1 MHQPTNKP
9 KKGINNKIYVES
21 NHTTGVNEQSEKKRG
36 RPRNIWGESWL
47 YRCSSSRKAGTKH
60 FPRHYY
66 TFLKYNVTPK
76 RWFAELKVYT
86 FVVYVTA
93 VLVYKRFLQEAE
105 APDTVIFSNESSN
118 TAFTFI
124 HPMFK
129 LCSTGNYCCD
139 FIVTIFAK
147 FLQAVFLA
155 VIAVERSWRKK

>member
-1 MHQPTNKP
+1 M
-9 KKGINNKIYVES
+9 
-21 NHTTGVNEQSEKKRG
+21 
-36 RPRNIWGESWL
+36 
-47 YRCSSSRKAGTKH
+47 
-60 FPRHYY
+60 
-66 TFLKYNVTPK
+66 
-76 RWFAELKVYT
+76 YT

-124 HPMFK
+124 HPMSK

-147 FLQAVFLA
+147 FLQAVFAVFAFFAVVLQAVSSFYSQLSRSKDRGEKCRMLKDKHRTVCLA
-155 VIAVERSWRKK
+155 VLHTC